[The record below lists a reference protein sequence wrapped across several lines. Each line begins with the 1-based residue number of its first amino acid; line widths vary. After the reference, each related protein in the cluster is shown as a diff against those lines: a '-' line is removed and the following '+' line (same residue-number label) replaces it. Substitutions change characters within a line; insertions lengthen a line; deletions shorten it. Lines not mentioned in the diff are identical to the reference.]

1 LFFSI
6 TISSNSPCNFF
17 EWFNKIKLINYDNG
31 INLIWFICFD
41 LKIQSRVE
49 HIADLVRAEPVRRTK
64 VKVIALC
71 LWLSICVLAILW
83 FDAFLVLMFLLNW
96 TNYCY
101 CVEQDMSAEV
111 VDSNPYSRLMA
122 LQRMGIVENYERI
135 RNFSIAIVVCTN
147 LLSYLYLLPYNNICD
162 CDMMC
167 MLIDVWVTL
176 MMQA

>member
-49 HIADLVRAEPVRRTK
+49 HIADLFRAEPVRRTK

-71 LWLSICVLAILW
+71 MWWSICVLQAILW
-83 FDAFLVLMFLLNW
+83 LNAFLVLKFLLNW
-96 TNYCY
+96 TI
-101 CVEQDMSAEV
+101 VIVLSRIWVPRLLTAIRTVGLWRFREWELWRIMSG
-111 VDSNPYSRLMA
+111 Y
-122 LQRMGIVENYERI
+122 GI
-135 RNFSIAIVVCTN
+135 SP
-147 LLSYLYLLPYNNICD
+147 LP
-162 CDMMC
+162 
-167 MLIDVWVTL
+167 
-176 MMQA
+176 